1 VKAHTVVVGLGN
13 PVLADDGVGIAV
25 ARALA
30 PRLTG
35 SGIAVTES
43 SWGGMRFLD
52 LLAGFD
58 RAVLVDAIQWRRGPV
73 GTVYCLTPEEAIPT
87 VRASGYHDIS
97 LGQALALGA
106 KLDIPL
112 PRSVVVFAV
121 EVADATTVREGLSP
135 AVAAA
140 VPEVIEDI
148 EDLLAEWGALE
159 APRLTRR

>member
-1 VKAHTVVVGLGN
+1 MKAHTIVVGLGN
-13 PVLADDGVGIAV
+13 PVLSDDGVGITV

-30 PRLTG
+30 PRLAGTG
-35 SGIAVTES
+35 VEVVES

-52 LLAGFD
+52 LLAGYD
-58 RAVLVDAIQWRRGPV
+58 RAVLVDAIEWRHGPV

-106 KLDIPL
+106 TLGIQL
-112 PRSVVVFAV
+112 PRAVVVFAI

-140 VPEVIEDI
+140 VPEVVQEV

-159 APRLTRR
+159 GGRLVRG

>member
-1 VKAHTVVVGLGN
+1 VNAHTIVVGLGN

-25 ARALA
+25 AQVLGK
-30 PRLTG
+30 RLSGTG
-35 SGIAVTES
+35 VSVTES

-52 LLAGFD
+52 LLAGHD
-58 RAVLVDAIQWRRGPV
+58 RAVLVDAIQWRHGPV

-87 VRASGYHDIS
+87 LRAAGYHDIS

-106 KLDIPL
+106 TLGMHL
-112 PRSVVVFAV
+112 PKAVVVFAV
-121 EVADATTVREGLSP
+121 EVADTTTVREGLSP

-140 VPEVIEDI
+140 VPEVVQEV

-159 APRLTRR
+159 GSGLMRG